1 MLVDA
6 ARRCARTAKEARLL
20 DLLERFERETPARGH
35 PADPKPRK
43 GLRGPFD
50 RLTAVLD
57 GNAGD
62 HGDRRHDGE
71 RRRRD
76 EQDFG
81 FD

>member
-62 HGDRRHDGE
+62 RRHDRE